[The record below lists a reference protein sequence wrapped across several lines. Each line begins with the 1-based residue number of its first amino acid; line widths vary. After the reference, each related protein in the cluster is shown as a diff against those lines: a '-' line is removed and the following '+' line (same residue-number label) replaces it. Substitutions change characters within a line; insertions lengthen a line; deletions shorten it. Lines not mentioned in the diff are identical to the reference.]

1 MKKYLYYENDT
12 IILISEKKLE
22 YLGNNFIYEEV
33 PEFVDGATL
42 KIDKNKKTYYKKDE
56 TTEERLA
63 ATEQAMADMMLLMGG
78 MQ

>member
-42 KIDKNKKTYYKKDE
+42 KIDKNKKPYYKKDE
-56 TTEERLA
+56 TMEERLA
-63 ATEQAMADMMLLMGG
+63 ATEQAMADMMLMMGG